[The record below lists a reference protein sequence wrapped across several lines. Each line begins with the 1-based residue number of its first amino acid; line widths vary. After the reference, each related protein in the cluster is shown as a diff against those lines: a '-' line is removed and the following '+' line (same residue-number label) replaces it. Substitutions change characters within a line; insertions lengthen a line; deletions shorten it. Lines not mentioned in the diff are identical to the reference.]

1 MMARR
6 VSRLVR
12 NSFQLRSHEESS
24 HPHERLSPE
33 NADLHEAINGR
44 HAFGEMVGVSQE
56 FRQALALGES
66 VASTGVSV
74 LILGETGTGKELF
87 ARYIYELSLRRHKP
101 FVIVNCASLPS
112 ELVENELFGHERG
125 AFTGAEQCRQGKFEL
140 ADGGT
145 LFLDEIGEMPIQ
157 AQAKL
162 LVVLQDGMVDRVGST
177 QSRCVDVRIIAATNK
192 DLTKAKAEG
201 RFRSD
206 LYYRLY
212 VFPITMPPLRH
223 RQEDIP
229 LLARYFMKKYS
240 IQFSRQYEDID
251 PVSLERLVQHS
262 WPGNIRELK
271 NVIECAM
278 ILSQTPLLNIDET
291 SLNVFH

>member
-1 MMARR
+1 MARR
-6 VSRLVR
+6 IFRLV
-12 NSFQLRSHEESS
+12 QKPPLLRSDEESS
-24 HPHERLSPE
+24 HPHEPLLPE
-33 NADLHEAINGR
+33 NADLPKASKGR
-44 HAFGEMVGVSQE
+44 HAFGEMVGVSQK
-56 FRQALALGES
+56 FRQALALGEA
-66 VASTGVSV
+66 VAPTGVSV
-74 LILGETGTGKELF
+74 LLLGETGTGKELF
-87 ARYIYELSLRRHKP
+87 ARYIHDLSLRRHKP
-101 FVIVNCASLPS
+101 FVIVNCASLPA

-145 LFLDEIGEMPIQ
+145 LFLDEIGELPIQ
-157 AQAKL
+157 AQAKVL
-162 LVVLQDGMVDRVGST
+162 LVLQDGMVDRVGST
-177 QSRCVDVRIIAATNK
+177 QSRGVDVRIIAATNK

-212 VFPITMPPLRH
+212 VFPITTPPLRH
-223 RQEDIP
+223 RREDIP

-251 PVSLERLVQHS
+251 PASLKRLVQHS

-278 ILSQTPLLNIDET
+278 ILAQTPLLNIDET
-291 SLNVFH
+291 SLNIFH

>member
-1 MMARR
+1 MARR
-6 VSRLVR
+6 IFRLV
-12 NSFQLRSHEESS
+12 QKPALLRSDEESS
-24 HPHERLSPE
+24 HPHGPLLPE
-33 NADLHEAINGR
+33 NADLPKASKGR
-44 HAFGEMVGVSQE
+44 HAFGEMVGVSQK
-56 FRQALALGES
+56 FRQALAQGEA
-66 VASTGVSV
+66 VAPTGVSV
-74 LILGETGTGKELF
+74 LLLGETGTGKELF
-87 ARYIYELSLRRHKP
+87 ARYIHDLSLRRHKP
-101 FVIVNCASLPS
+101 FVIVNCASLPA

-140 ADGGT
+140 ADKGT

-157 AQAKL
+157 AQAKVL
-162 LVVLQDGMVDRVGST
+162 LVLQDGMVDRVGST
-177 QSRCVDVRIIAATNK
+177 QSRGVDVRIIAATNR

-201 RFRSD
+201 RFRPD

-223 RQEDIP
+223 RREDIP
-229 LLARYFMKKYS
+229 LLARYFMKRYS

-251 PVSLERLVQHS
+251 PASLKRLVQHS

-278 ILSQTPLLNIDET
+278 ILSQTPLLNIDGP
-291 SLNVFH
+291 SLNTGH